1 MHRDLKPENILFKG
15 VDSNQIIIADM
26 GLATKV
32 DLPTYMFVRCGTPG
46 YVAPEVV
53 NIKDMNTT
61 YSSICDLYSV
71 GVIFHVLLLNKSPFE
86 DKSYNKILKKNKEA
100 YINFYSNDYLKL
112 SVDAFDLL

>member
-1 MHRDLKPENILFKG
+1 
-15 VDSNQIIIADM
+15 M
-26 GLATKV
+26 GLATRV
-32 DLPTYMFVRCGTPG
+32 DLPSYMFVRCGTPG

-53 NIKDMNTT
+53 NIKDMNAT

-100 YINFYSNDYLKL
+100 NINFYSNDYLKL
-112 SVDAFDLL
+112 SVDAFDLLQKLLEKDPKSRINAMESL